1 MANKN
6 NTYITLVRAS
16 ADEIAKDYKEIIE
29 GQIIFDTT
37 NKTISCDEAG
47 HRIAYVGNLLT
58 KEAIGKELDASYDS
72 TNDKYTLRRNYNVGE
87 YFTLNGQLY
96 TVSGGGMTKGRT
108 FAGINFKT
116 QSTPTRKVNLCDELK
131 SLKTTT
137 GTLSGTTISKNNFQ
151 LEMKGEDLYITKSW

>member
-6 NTYITLVRAS
+6 NSYITLVRAS

-47 HRIAYVGNLLT
+47 NRVTYIGSSLM
-58 KEAIGKELDASYDS
+58 KDAIGDELDASYDS
-72 TNDKYTLRRNYNVGE
+72 TKDTYTLRRDYNVGE
-87 YFTLNGQLY
+87 YFTLNKELY
-96 TVSGGGMTKGRT
+96 VVSGGGMTKGRT
-108 FAGINFKT
+108 FASINLKT

-131 SLKTTT
+131 ALNVST
-137 GTLSGTTISKNNFQ
+137 GQLNGTAVRKSDLQF
-151 LEMKGEDLYITKSW
+151 EMQGEDLYITKSW